1 MPEWPPRWA
10 TGPSISLSGAF
21 SPESQVITNCPSGI
35 FMSAAHLDS
44 MDWAKAIA
52 SLRSFMHAINIGGAA
67 AASVET
73 PMALPTTLSIRRPD
87 DWHVHLRDGPM
98 LAACAVHTA
107 RQFARGVIMPNLVP
121 PVTRVAEAAAYR
133 ERIRRAVPA
142 ELRFEPLMT
151 CYLTDG
157 ADPAELARGKKEGVW
172 LASKLYPAHATTNSA
187 HGVTSMDAIA
197 RGLEAMEK
205 IAMPLLVHGEVTD
218 PEVDIFDRE
227 AVFLDKVL
235 APLIKR
241 HQGLKVVL
249 EHITTREGVQ
259 FVEAHPGRLGGT
271 ITPHHLSYN
280 RNAIFKGGIRP
291 HFYCLPIAKRE
302 EHRLALR
309 RAATSGN
316 PAFFL
321 GTDTAPHTADTKEC
335 ACGCAGVFNA
345 PVAMQ
350 VYAQVFMEENA
361 LDKLEA
367 FASLN
372 GPRFYGLPANEE
384 RITLQ
389 ARPLDAPEQ
398 VEVPGGNKSIVV

>member
-1 MPEWPPRWA
+1 
-10 TGPSISLSGAF
+10 
-21 SPESQVITNCPSGI
+21 
-35 FMSAAHLDS
+35 
-44 MDWAKAIA
+44 
-52 SLRSFMHAINIGGAA
+52 
-67 AASVET
+67 
-73 PMALPTTLSIRRPD
+73 MALPSSITIRRPD
-87 DWHVHLRDGPM
+87 DWHVHLRDGAM

-107 RQFARGVIMPNLVP
+107 RQFARAIIMPNLVP
-121 PVTRVAEAAAYR
+121 PVTTVAEAAAYR
-133 ERIRRAVPA
+133 DRIRAAVPA
-142 ELRFEPLMT
+142 DLKFEPLMT

-157 ADPAELARGKKEGVW
+157 ADPVELARGKADGVW
-172 LASKLYPAHATTNSA
+172 VAAKLYPAHATTNSA
-187 HGVTSMDAIA
+187 HGVTSMDRVAK
-197 RGLEAMEK
+197 GLDAMEK
-205 IAMPLLVHGEVTD
+205 AGMPLLVHGEVTD
-218 PEVDIFDRE
+218 PDVDIFDRE

-235 APLIKR
+235 APLLKR
-241 HQGLKVVL
+241 HPGLKIVL
-249 EHITTREGVQ
+249 EHITTCEGVA
-259 FVEAHPGRLGGT
+259 FVEANPGRVGGT

-335 ACGCAGVFNA
+335 ACGCAGIFNA

-350 VYAQVFMEENA
+350 VYAQVFAEEGA
-361 LDKLEA
+361 LDRLEA

-384 RITLQ
+384 RITLR
-389 ARPLDAPEQ
+389 AAPLDVPDS
-398 VEVPGGNKSIVV
+398 VELPGLAKSITVFRPDTPVGWSF